1 MAEQRPQI
9 PYFKEFLPTPVC
21 IVLSLFFAM
30 VFQFNG
36 GVFLPAATQMS
47 SALGCIQEDVT
58 MAGYASFIGMTVIFP
73 VLFRLKS
80 RFTTRSIFMTVCPV
94 LILCNLDHHA
104 YRKHL
109 SHDLC
114 MLRIG
119 ILPHVGHLRVFLQ
132 YPPEHYTFRKFLG
145 ILSRDLYHRA

>member
-1 MAEQRPQI
+1 MAEPRPQI

-21 IVLSLFFAM
+21 IGLSLFFAM

-58 MAGYASFIGMTVIFP
+58 MAAYASFIGMTVIFP
-73 VLFRLKS
+73 ILFRLKS

-94 LILCNLDHHA
+94 LILSLIH
-104 YRKHL
+104 
-109 SHDLC
+109 
-114 MLRIG
+114 I
-119 ILPHVGHLRVFLQ
+119 
-132 YPPEHYTFRKFLG
+132 
-145 ILSRDLYHRA
+145 

>member
-9 PYFKEFLPTPVC
+9 PYFKEFLPTLVC

-58 MAGYASFIGMTVIFP
+58 MEAM
-73 VLFRLKS
+73 
-80 RFTTRSIFMTVCPV
+80 
-94 LILCNLDHHA
+94 
-104 YRKHL
+104 
-109 SHDLC
+109 
-114 MLRIG
+114 
-119 ILPHVGHLRVFLQ
+119 
-132 YPPEHYTFRKFLG
+132 PP
-145 ILSRDLYHRA
+145 SSAC

>member
-1 MAEQRPQI
+1 MAEPRPQI

-58 MAGYASFIGMTVIFP
+58 MAAYASFIGMTVIFP
-73 VLFRLKS
+73 ILFRLKS

-94 LILCNLDHHA
+94 LILCNLITMHTDNIFLMICVCFVSGFFP
-104 YRKHL
+104 YRD
-109 SHDLC
+109 SSAC
-114 MLRIG
+114 GAPSSVSPI
-119 ILPHVGHLRVFLQ
+119 PV
-132 YPPEHYTFRKFLG
+132 
-145 ILSRDLYHRA
+145 